1 MPPSIISTSIS
12 TQEDMDALPIIDY
25 RLINLDTGYY
35 RRQMEHLEYY
45 WGMEKGAL
53 DLSTPLNHIQLRSD
67 MAERMDQ
74 SLWAILPT
82 KKTLDAIDS
91 LSEFNTTAGI
101 HKRKHFTEELPEQ
114 EYEYEFL
121 SLCGTKRDRPSMYLK
136 RGSTVRTIK
145 KAYSKM
151 PRIRSRAHPVFVI
164 FHAYN
169 QILSGY
175 SLSGAK
181 AERLIHL
188 TSAVI
193 RPWNKSPPVEFTVG
207 PDVWQKH
214 RHPSSDD
221 GSVARAQ
228 LKTCNPSRGQ
238 RPERAARKSTRAP
251 SPQLQHRQDRPSIY
265 DYARRRP
272 SPPKSAVL
280 PRSARASES
289 GSSDSAVDVK
299 FSPTD
304 LRDWLESI
312 NPKPKSKSKNACPPS
327 PKCDAVLA
335 RYRKESAREPRNA
348 LRVTLMYTTSGLVG
362 GGSSETSRSIYCS
375 NDWAMNIYDKCLW
388 SSNPPE
394 GAQFDYIDLIP

>member
-1 MPPSIISTSIS
+1 MPPSILSSSIS
-12 TQEDMDALPIIDY
+12 TQKDMDALSIINY

-35 RRQMEHLEYY
+35 RRQMEHFEYY
-45 WGMEKGAL
+45 WGMEKGTL

-67 MAERMDQ
+67 MAERMDN
-74 SLWAILPT
+74 SEWAILPT
-82 KKTLDAIDS
+82 KKTLDTIKA
-91 LSEFNTTAGI
+91 LTEYNTTAGMK
-101 HKRKHFTEELPEQ
+101 KRKHFTEELPEQ
-114 EYEYEFL
+114 EYEYDFL
-121 SLCGTKRDRPSMYLK
+121 PLCLTKRDRPSLYLK

-145 KAYSKM
+145 KAYSKI
-151 PRIRSRAHPVFVI
+151 PRIRSRAHPLFVI
-164 FHAYN
+164 FHAN
-169 QILSGY
+169 RQILSG
-175 SLSGAK
+175 SSHSDAK
-181 AERLIHL
+181 AEQLIRSM
-188 TSAVI
+188 SALLH
-193 RPWNKSPPVEFTVG
+193 PWDSSPPVEFTVG

-228 LKTCNPSRGQ
+228 LKTCNTSRAQ

-251 SPQLQHRQDRPSIY
+251 SPQLKHRQDRPSIY
-265 DYARRRP
+265 DHARRRP

-289 GSSDSAVDVK
+289 GSSDSAVDVN

-312 NPKPKSKSKNACPPS
+312 SPKPKSKSKNAYPPS

-348 LRVTLMYTTSGLVG
+348 LRVTLMLTTSGLVG
-362 GGSSETSRSIYCS
+362 GGNSETSRSIYCS

-394 GAQFDYIDLIP
+394 DAQFDYIDLIP

>member
-12 TQEDMDALPIIDY
+12 TQEDMDALPTIDY

-35 RRQMEHLEYY
+35 RRQMEHFEYY

-53 DLSTPLNHIQLRSD
+53 DLFTPLNHIQLRSD

-82 KKTLDAIDS
+82 KKTLDAINALTD
-91 LSEFNTTAGI
+91 FNTTAGMK
-101 HKRKHFTEELPEQ
+101 KRTHFTEELPEQ

-151 PRIRSRAHPVFVI
+151 PRIRSRAHPLFVI
-164 FHAYN
+164 FHAYH

-251 SPQLQHRQDRPSIY
+251 SPQLMHRQDRPSIY

-272 SPPKSAVL
+272 SPPKSA
-280 PRSARASES
+280 
-289 GSSDSAVDVK
+289 
-299 FSPTD
+299 
-304 LRDWLESI
+304 
-312 NPKPKSKSKNACPPS
+312 
-327 PKCDAVLA
+327 
-335 RYRKESAREPRNA
+335 
-348 LRVTLMYTTSGLVG
+348 
-362 GGSSETSRSIYCS
+362 
-375 NDWAMNIYDKCLW
+375 
-388 SSNPPE
+388 
-394 GAQFDYIDLIP
+394 